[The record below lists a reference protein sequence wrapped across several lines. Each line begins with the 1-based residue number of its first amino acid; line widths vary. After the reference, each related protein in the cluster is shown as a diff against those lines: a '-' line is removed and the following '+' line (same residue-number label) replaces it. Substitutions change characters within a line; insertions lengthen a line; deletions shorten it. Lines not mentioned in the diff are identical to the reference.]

1 MNVKNFLKINKNKRK
16 ERKRKEV
23 YCMTKKYYVIKLDNQ
38 SPVLVFEK
46 KSMLKKWLDDHKD
59 EKFIVVKG
67 NELTVR
73 IVEKISI

>member
-1 MNVKNFLKINKNKRK
+1 
-16 ERKRKEV
+16 
-23 YCMTKKYYVIKLDNQ
+23 MTKKYYVIKLDNQ